1 MLDFKELKLEKIM
14 KFSNKI
20 YLSVA
25 FAAMLTGGTSCKK
38 LLEESP
44 RSELYPSYFSTAGG
58 IRAGITGVYSA
69 LRGFYQGEGIAYVY
83 MGTDESIAGGSAQVN
98 YQLLNSYNG
107 INSSVT
113 IDQLGLYTNINTL
126 NGVLQYAEASSLPA
140 ATKVQYIAQAKFLR
154 AWIYY
159 QLVQTYGGTTA
170 TQKSGIPLHTTFIT
184 EATTA
189 DAPAPLADIYNLIIK
204 DLTDAAQG
212 LPATITTGNL
222 ISAQGKTA
230 TSAVAKAYLAK
241 VYLTRGYLTEVAQP
255 GDFQKS
261 ADLTAELIANKA
273 TYGLDLFQ
281 DYNDAVKQAN
291 DYGKET
297 MFAIDFGIND
307 PTYSGYTQQ
316 GTGGF
321 GINNIPVLHRWD
333 YIGNAGV
340 DNSPGIDAVPI
351 RINTANKPMVRD
363 VYNGRPYIRVAP
375 NAPYTAQVAF
385 ADQVHDTRWDATFQ
399 TFWICNKAGV
409 PGGIKSDGVSRKGA
423 LIPTTSNSINSYVP
437 PANGD
442 TAILMPGTEV
452 NMARRDDFKGMI
464 VTPRQYNN
472 TIFPVVKKF
481 DDNLRGNMND
491 FSSRPVILMRFSEV
505 YLMNAEANYMLGNI
519 NAAATQLNVIRQR
532 AAYRT
537 PADGLYIPKGQFS
550 VTTATMT
557 AANAINAAAMLL
569 TPAQQSQLGVPTAT
583 TGTTLTGMDLILD
596 EYTREF
602 YGEPRRW
609 YDLTRTRQLVR
620 RVKLYNALGA
630 PNVQEIHYRR
640 PIPQGYINNVLSG
653 PKYPQNNGY

>member
-1 MLDFKELKLEKIM
+1 M

-20 YLSVA
+20 YLS
-25 FAAMLTGGTSCKK
+25 AAIAALLTGGTSCKK

-58 IRAGITGVYSA
+58 IKAGITGVYNA
-69 LRGFYQGEGIAYVY
+69 LRGFHQGEGIAYVY
-83 MGTDESIAGGSAQVN
+83 MGTDESIAGGSAN
-98 YQLLNSYNG
+98 PAYQQLNSYNG
-107 INSSVT
+107 INSSITV
-113 IDQLGLYTNINTL
+113 DQLNLYTNINTL
-126 NGVLQYAEASSLPA
+126 NGVLQYAQASDLPA
-140 ATKVQYIAQAKFLR
+140 ATKTQYIAQAKFLR
-154 AWIYY
+154 AWIYF

-189 DAPAPLADIYNLIIK
+189 DAPAPLADIYNLIIQ

-212 LPATITTGNL
+212 LPALVNASNL
-222 ISAQGKTA
+222 LSAQGKTA
-230 TSAVAKAYLAK
+230 TAGVAKAYLAK

-261 ADLTAELIANKA
+261 ADLTAELITNKS

-281 DYNDAVKQAN
+281 DYNDVVKQAN

-297 MFAIDFGIND
+297 MFAIDFGITD
-307 PTYSGYTQQ
+307 PAYSGYTQQ
-316 GTGGF
+316 GTGGY
-321 GINNIPVLHRWD
+321 GLNNIPVLHRWD
-333 YIGNAGV
+333 YIGNAGI

-375 NAPYTAQVAF
+375 NAPYTVQVAF

-409 PGGIKSDGVSRKGA
+409 PAGLKSDGTRKGV
-423 LIPTTSNSINSYVP
+423 LVPTTSNSMNSYVP

-452 NMARRDDFKGMI
+452 TMARRDDFKGMI

-472 TIFPVVKKF
+472 NIFPVVKKF
-481 DDNLRGNMND
+481 DDNLRAAMND
-491 FSSRPVILMRFSEV
+491 FSSRPVVVMRFSEV
-505 YLMNAEANYMLGNI
+505 YLMNAEANYMLGNYG
-519 NAAATQLNVIRQR
+519 AAATQLNVLRER

-537 PADGLYIPKGQFS
+537 PADAQFIPKGQFR
-550 VTTATMT
+550 VT
-557 AANAINAAAMLL
+557 AASMAADNAANAAAMRL
-569 TPAQQSQLGVPTAT
+569 TPAQIAQLSIPTT
-583 TGTTLTGMDLILD
+583 TSGTNLTGMDLILE

-602 YGEPRRW
+602 YGDPRRW
-609 YDLTRTRQLVR
+609 YDLVRTRQLVR
-620 RVKLYNALGA
+620 RVKMYNALGA
-630 PNVQEIHYRR
+630 PNVQEIHMRR
-640 PIPQGYINNVLSG
+640 PIPQNYINTVSSG
-653 PKYPQNNGY
+653 PKYPQNNGYN